1 MPQDQSSPIDY
12 PSLLRLDDRVAVVL
26 GGGNG
31 MGRESV
37 HALAQAGARVFC
49 VDHHADRAEE
59 VAAEAGGEG
68 IAADITS
75 RDDLEAVFAEIRR
88 RAGRVDCLV
97 NIVGRANIGPLSD
110 VDDAAWAEQL
120 DIVLGHAFRAMQ
132 IGAREIGAAGGGAM
146 VFVGSIAGLAS
157 LPGQTAY
164 GSAKA
169 ALHHMVSCMGKEL
182 APEGV
187 RVNLV
192 APGFTRTPKL
202 EAILDEERWLS
213 LAEAIP
219 MGRVAKADEIASVI
233 LFLASD
239 LSAHMTGQS
248 LVVDGGLSGTVRLP
262 GAY

>member
-1 MPQDQSSPIDY
+1 MTQDQSPPSDY
-12 PSLLRLDDRVAVVL
+12 PSLLRMDGRVAVVL

-37 HALAQAGARVFC
+37 HALAQSGARVFC
-49 VDHHADRAEE
+49 VDHHADRAEA

-68 IAADITS
+68 LQADITS
-75 RDDLEAVFAEIRR
+75 RDDLETVVAEIRR
-88 RAGRVDCLV
+88 RAGRLDCLV
-97 NIVGRANIGPLSD
+97 QIVGVNKLGPLAD
-110 VDDAAWAEQL
+110 VDDEGWTAQL
-120 DIVLGHAFRAMQ
+120 EMVVGHAFRAMQ
-132 IGAREIGAAGGGAM
+132 IGAREIAASGGGAM

-169 ALHHMVSCMGKEL
+169 ALHHMVSCLGKEM
-182 APEGV
+182 APQGV
-187 RVNLV
+187 RINLV

-202 EAILDEERWLS
+202 DAAFEEERWRG

-219 MGRVAKADEIASVI
+219 MGREATPAEIASVI

-239 LSAHMTGQS
+239 LSSYMTGQS
-248 LVVDGGLSGTVRLP
+248 LVVDGGLSGNIRLP